1 MDSPLIL
8 DMAIHQFDQAR
19 CMTGA
24 DALAVTCHEFNPA
37 WSWYRHGAGAS
48 AIFEMTGVHL
58 LPRLLVRQRPH
69 HRVVGRLADHRRA
82 LTDRARAQ

>member
-1 MDSPLIL
+1 
-8 DMAIHQFDQAR
+8 MAIHHFDQAR

-48 AIFEMTGVHL
+48 AIFEMADG
-58 LPRLLVRQRPH
+58 LVFTYRGCWCASGHITEWPA
-69 HRVVGRLADHRRA
+69 RLADDRRA
-82 LTDRARAQ
+82 RHAHVGR